1 MQRFFLCLLFV
12 TPFLV
17 RAQDITGVWQGHFQ
31 PAGNSA
37 HSSPLTDRYRIEVQV
52 AQNGKTFEGVTYCFQ
67 SSIFFYG
74 KAAATGTVN
83 VHNGKVLMQEGKL
96 LEVHNTFGDVY
107 IMTYFMQY
115 SKSGNDEFLEG
126 NYVSMN
132 VHDSS
137 NGDRGTVFLHKVPTS
152 YFPEEAFLT
161 KRKQELANLPPAN
174 PPLASRPPAAKPLAA
189 IPHRPAKTPP
199 AHAPLRKAPV
209 TGKADS
215 TSVTSSR
222 PRTIIRRQPPPAPE
236 RNTPALP
243 RAATSHATV
252 KQPGGD
258 STTSMNSKFP
268 SITPKVLLD
277 RSTPLVRSLTV
288 NTKDVVLNIYDDGA
302 IDNDTISVFLDN
314 RLILSHAMLTD
325 RPIVLNVHLDESD
338 DYHEL
343 VMVADNEGEIPP
355 NTSLM
360 IVKAGDKEYEVRITS
375 TMQKNAKITFKYVKP

>member
-1 MQRFFLCLLFV
+1 MRRLLLAFLFT

-31 PAGNSA
+31 SEGNSTR
-37 HSSPLTDRYRIEVQV
+37 SSLFDDRYRIEVQV
-52 AQNGKTFEGVTYCFQ
+52 AQHGKTFEGVTYCFQ

-83 VHNGKVLMQEGKL
+83 VRNGKVLMQEGKL
-96 LEVHNTFGDVY
+96 LEVKNRFGDGVCT
-107 IMTYFMQY
+107 MTYFMQY
-115 SKSGNDEFLEG
+115 TKSGTDEFLEG
-126 NYVSMN
+126 KYVSMN
-132 VHDSS
+132 VSDSS
-137 NGDRGTVFLHKVPTS
+137 NAGGGTIILHKVPTS

-161 KRKQELANLPPAN
+161 KRKKELANPP
-174 PPLASRPPAAKPLAA
+174 PPSRPPAAIPLAA
-189 IPHRPAKTPP
+189 TPPRPAAKTPP
-199 AHAPLRKAPV
+199 TPAPHKKAPV
-209 TGKADS
+209 TRPADS
-215 TSVTSSR
+215 ASLVASR
-222 PRTIIRRQPPPAPE
+222 PIIRHQPRPAPE
-236 RNTPALP
+236 RNMPALT
-243 RAATSHATV
+243 RATTSHATV
-252 KQPGGD
+252 KQPAGD

-268 SITPKVLLD
+268 SITPRVLLD

-302 IDNDTISVFLDN
+302 IDNDTISVYLDN